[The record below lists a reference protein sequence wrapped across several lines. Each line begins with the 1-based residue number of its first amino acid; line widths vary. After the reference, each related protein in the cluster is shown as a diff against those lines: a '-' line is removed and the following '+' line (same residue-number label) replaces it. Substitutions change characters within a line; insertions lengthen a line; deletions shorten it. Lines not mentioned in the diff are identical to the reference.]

1 MTAKEYLM
9 QDRSLDFKIKQRRQQ
24 AKELKQ
30 AAQSISSPSTGERVQ
45 ASQTGGALE
54 KAVEKYIGL
63 LETAELEAASFQEVR
78 NEITRRIEKSDDFRF
93 IQVLTYR
100 YINHMKFEEIACK
113 MNYSFRQ
120 VLRLHKLALADF
132 ADKNKDVIE
141 CHVQE

>member
-9 QDRSLDFKIKQRRQQ
+9 QDRSLEFKIKQRRQQ

-30 AAQSISSPSTGERVQ
+30 AAQSVSSPSMGERVQ
-45 ASQTGGALE
+45 ASQTGVALE

-78 NEITRRIEKSDDFRF
+78 NEIIRRIEKSDDFRF

-120 VLRLHKLALADF
+120 VRRLHKRALENF
-132 ADKNKDVIE
+132 EKNNKDVL
-141 CHVQE
+141 

>member
-30 AAQSISSPSTGERVQ
+30 AAQSVSSPSMGERVQ

-54 KAVEKYIGL
+54 KAVEKYVGL
-63 LETAELEAASFQEVR
+63 LETAELEAASFQEAR
-78 NEITRRIEKSDDFRF
+78 NEIIRRIEKSDDFRF

-120 VLRLHKLALADF
+120 VRRLHKRALENF
-132 ADKNKDVIE
+132 EKNNKDVL
-141 CHVQE
+141 

>member
-9 QDRSLDFKIKQRRQQ
+9 QDRSLEFKIKQRRQQ

-30 AAQSISSPSTGERVQ
+30 AAQSVSSPSMGERVQ

-54 KAVEKYIGL
+54 KAVEKYVGL

-78 NEITRRIEKSDDFRF
+78 NEIIRRIEKSDDFRF

-120 VLRLHKLALADF
+120 VRRLHKRALENF
-132 ADKNKDVIE
+132 EKNNKDVL
-141 CHVQE
+141 

>member
-9 QDRSLDFKIKQRRQQ
+9 QDRSLEFKIKQRRQQ

-30 AAQSISSPSTGERVQ
+30 AAQSVSSPSMGERVQ

-63 LETAELEAASFQEVR
+63 LETAELEAASFQEAR
-78 NEITRRIEKSDDFRF
+78 NEIIRRIEKSDDFRF

-120 VLRLHKLALADF
+120 VRRLHKRALENF
-132 ADKNKDVIE
+132 EKNNKDVL
-141 CHVQE
+141 

>member
-30 AAQSISSPSTGERVQ
+30 AAQSVSSPSMGERVQ
-45 ASQTGGALE
+45 ASQPGGALE
-54 KAVEKYIGL
+54 KAVEKYVGL
-63 LETAELEAASFQEVR
+63 LETAELEAASFQEAR
-78 NEITRRIEKSDDFRF
+78 NEIIRRIEKSDDSRF

-100 YINHMKFEEIACK
+100 YIYHMEFEEIACK
-113 MNYSFRQ
+113 MHYSFRQ
-120 VLRLHKLALADF
+120 TLRLHKLALADF

-141 CHVQE
+141 CHIPK